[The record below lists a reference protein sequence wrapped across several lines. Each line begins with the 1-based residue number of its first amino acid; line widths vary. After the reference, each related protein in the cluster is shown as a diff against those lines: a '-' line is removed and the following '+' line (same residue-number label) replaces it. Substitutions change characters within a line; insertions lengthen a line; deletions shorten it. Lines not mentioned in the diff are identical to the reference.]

1 MGGGLGAARARVR
14 EYRRWIEYRRQ
25 ADQASSYLDKRDRA
39 SSGGR
44 PSGAAG
50 GDDRSKTESESPVR
64 RTLLSAGAALTLA
77 LVAVAAISLGVSEL
91 NQKPQPDKPYA
102 AVKPSG
108 SAPGSFVSSSPTAAA
123 ARTGYAPTTAPPANT
138 SLSGEVSGTAPAVAP
153 GSAADTAPAMAA
165 NSPAATV
172 TPEVSASPTLLD
184 LCRSVVAAGTSWP
197 SVLKGADRATVIAA
211 AGKKNAVL
219 SYCTGMVAGTPT
231 P

>member
-25 ADQASSYLDKRDRA
+25 ADQASSYLDERDRA
-39 SSGGR
+39 GSGGR
-44 PSGAAG
+44 PGGAPG
-50 GDDRSKTESESPVR
+50 GDDRSKADPGFPVR
-64 RTLLSAGAALTLA
+64 RSLLSAGAALTLA

-91 NQKPQPDKPYA
+91 NQKGQPDKPYA

-108 SAPGSFVSSSPTAAA
+108 SGPDSFLSSSPTAAA
-123 ARTGYAPTTAPPANT
+123 ARAGYAPTTAPPPNT
-138 SLSGEVSGTAPAVAP
+138 SLTGAVSGTAPAVASS
-153 GSAADTAPAMAA
+153 SAADTAPAMAA
-165 NSPAATV
+165 NSPADTV
-172 TPEVSASPTLLD
+172 TPAVSESPTLLD

-219 SYCTGMVAGTPT
+219 AYCTGMLAGTPT